1 MFSNLSSVNGGGG
14 VNGGVGGGECGGE
27 IIVKCGVGGVGG
39 GGVSGGIGGGDDG
52 GDINVNCVE
61 LCSDVGGSG
70 NTV

>member
-1 MFSNLSSVNGGGG
+1 MNCNCDGP
-14 VNGGVGGGECGGE
+14 GVG
-27 IIVKCGVGGVGG
+27 
-39 GGVSGGIGGGDDG
+39 GGIGGGDDG